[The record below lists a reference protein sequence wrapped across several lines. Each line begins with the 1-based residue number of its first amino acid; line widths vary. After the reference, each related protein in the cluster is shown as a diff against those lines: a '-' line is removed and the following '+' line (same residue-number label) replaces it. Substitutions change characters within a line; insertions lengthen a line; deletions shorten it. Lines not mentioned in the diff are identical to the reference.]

1 MTSSENLE
9 AKCRRLVNSQH
20 AETSDPASLIEHE
33 ISLTLEQI
41 DAVRSQ
47 EHQLED
53 RLTKREID
61 LKTRILNLK
70 TPPLEYNWD
79 RWARRKQM
87 THQLETS
94 LVRLEQQFQ
103 GLAVEREKR
112 LHTLQDRL
120 LELWNRR
127 EQVAVD

>member
-1 MTSSENLE
+1 MTESENLE
-9 AKCRRLVNSQH
+9 TRCRRLVNSQR

-33 ISLTLEQI
+33 IALTLEQI
-41 DAVRSQ
+41 DSLRSQ
-47 EHQLED
+47 EHQLEN
-53 RLTKREID
+53 RLTKREMD

-70 TPPLEYNWD
+70 TPALEYDWD
-79 RWARRKQM
+79 RWAKRKQM

>member
-1 MTSSENLE
+1 MTASENLE
-9 AKCRRLVNSQH
+9 ARCRRLVDSQRT
-20 AETSDPASLIEHE
+20 ETSDPSNLIEHE
-33 ISLTLEQI
+33 IALTMEQI
-41 DAVRSQ
+41 DSVRSQ
-47 EHQLED
+47 EHQLEN
-53 RLTKREID
+53 RLTEHEMD

-70 TPPLEYNWD
+70 TPPLEYDWD
-79 RWARRKQM
+79 RWAKRKQM

-120 LELWNRR
+120 LALWNRR
-127 EQVAVD
+127 EQVEVD

>member
-9 AKCRRLVNSQH
+9 ARCRRLVNSQS

-33 ISLTLEQI
+33 IALTLEQI
-41 DAVRSQ
+41 DAVRSHEQ
-47 EHQLED
+47 QLEN
-53 RLTKREID
+53 RLTEREMD

-70 TPPLEYNWD
+70 TPALEYDWD

-94 LVRLEQQFQ
+94 LVRLEQLFQ
-103 GLAVEREKR
+103 RLAVERETR

-120 LELWNRR
+120 MELWNRR

>member
-1 MTSSENLE
+1 MTASENLE
-9 AKCRRLVNSQH
+9 ARCRRLINRQRP
-20 AETSDPASLIEHE
+20 ETSDPASLTEHE
-33 ISLTLEQI
+33 IALTLEQI
-41 DAVRSQ
+41 DSVRSQ

>member
-9 AKCRRLVNSQH
+9 ARCRRLVNSQR

-94 LVRLEQQFQ
+94 LVRLEHQFQ